1 MCPIASDLADGDSL
15 PGGDEVARYCPP
27 GKYDQESDV
36 PAVGAFIQDPDG
48 KGLSVNR
55 LQYYQD
61 ENRTG
66 AVDRIRAE
74 VRGYYCVRERGRFV
88 VFNVARAKDAAR
100 EKGSDINIIYDP
112 ELPKKS
118 SHSLVVDLTPDGKD
132 EYRVATALVRLIT
145 KADTYPGII

>member
-1 MCPIASDLADGDSL
+1 MAILSQAEMRLPDIAHLAS
-15 PGGDEVARYCPP
+15 
-27 GKYDQESDV
+27 YDQESDV

-74 VRGYYCVRERGRFV
+74 VRGYYDVRKRGRFV
-88 VFNVARAKDAAR
+88 VFNVARAKGAAR
-100 EKGSDINIIYDP
+100 EK
-112 ELPKKS
+112 
-118 SHSLVVDLTPDGKD
+118 
-132 EYRVATALVRLIT
+132 RVR
-145 KADTYPGII
+145 Y